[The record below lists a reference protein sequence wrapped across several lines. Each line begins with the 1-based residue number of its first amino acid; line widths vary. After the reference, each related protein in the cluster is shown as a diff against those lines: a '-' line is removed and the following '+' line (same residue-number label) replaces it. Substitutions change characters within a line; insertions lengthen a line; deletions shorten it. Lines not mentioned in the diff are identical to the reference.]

1 VVNLKYSS
9 AVYLLLLVLATSVV
23 ASYIA
28 SAQAWKEEPSWVIK
42 LDVSRTTVYR
52 GYQWVEVVAY
62 IHTGLT
68 VDDTIPSPTVTV
80 SRVTLSA
87 GIEITLPLTLVTLM
101 SPTTVVVDNK
111 TYTVQYL
118 VIGRV
123 AVPEAAYTGK
133 GTLRVE
139 VSGRAAGRDFSFT
152 RTITLEIADHRP
164 VLAAKTETYA
174 AIERVRA
181 VVSLASALGVDV
193 TGFVKELR
201 GLEEEYSLA
210 TERLEVYGE
219 VEEALKLYKD
229 VVSKLSYIEAGVV
242 ASLASRYGALVT
254 KVDTIDAS
262 LKQTMKAVEDLSKSL
277 ASSVADLQK
286 AISDTSKAS
295 LNAVATLA
303 TQLADYSKKVDSSLA
318 ALATSV
324 DQAIKA
330 LASDTKS
337 STEKALGDL
346 ASRVK
351 TLDENLVKL
360 SQAQQDLA
368 ARVSDIANTLQIS
381 LVVTAL
387 LILAAIAA
395 IRLMK

>member
-1 VVNLKYSS
+1 MKYSS
-9 AVYLLLLVLATSVV
+9 AAYLLLLVLATSLVV
-23 ASYIA
+23 SYVA
-28 SAQAWKEEPSWVIK
+28 SAQAWKEEPSWVIR
-42 LDVSRTTVYR
+42 LDLSRTTVYR

-68 VDDTIPSPTVTV
+68 VDDTIPRPTVTV

-87 GIEITLPLTLVTLM
+87 GIEITLPLTLVTLI
-101 SPTTVVVDNK
+101 SPTTVVVGDK

-123 AVPEAAYTGK
+123 TVPESAYTGK

-210 TERLEVYGE
+210 TERLELYGE
-219 VEEALKLYKD
+219 VEEALRLYIAEGLWREVTGYVIGSLNVLYNHEVEGADARLTDVQHEYAD
-229 VVSKLSYIEAGVV
+229 VVVSALHVHLDPGTCLLVIAVRGSSERVRELVKNLERISGVLLVRPIVVLATPREAGVE
-242 ASLASRYGALVT
+242 
-254 KVDTIDAS
+254 
-262 LKQTMKAVEDLSKSL
+262 VEK
-277 ASSVADLQK
+277 
-286 AISDTSKAS
+286 
-295 LNAVATLA
+295 
-303 TQLADYSKKVDSSLA
+303 
-318 ALATSV
+318 
-324 DQAIKA
+324 
-330 LASDTKS
+330 
-337 STEKALGDL
+337 G
-346 ASRVK
+346 R
-351 TLDENLVKL
+351 
-360 SQAQQDLA
+360 
-368 ARVSDIANTLQIS
+368 
-381 LVVTAL
+381 
-387 LILAAIAA
+387 
-395 IRLMK
+395 MP

>member
-1 VVNLKYSS
+1 LKYSS
-9 AVYLLLLVLATSVV
+9 AAYLLLLVLATSAV
-23 ASYIA
+23 ASYVA

-68 VDDTIPSPTVTV
+68 EDDTIPSPTVTV

-101 SPTTVVVDNK
+101 SPTTVVVGNK

-123 AVPEAAYTGK
+123 TVPESAYTGK
-133 GTLRVE
+133 GTLKVE

-229 VVSKLSYIEAGVV
+229 IASRLSYIEAGVV
-242 ASLASRYGALVT
+242 ASLASRYSALVA

-330 LASDTKS
+330 LAGRYQVLYGEGT
-337 STEKALGDL
+337 
-346 ASRVK
+346 RRP
-351 TLDENLVKL
+351 
-360 SQAQQDLA
+360 SQ
-368 ARVSDIANTLQIS
+368 
-381 LVVTAL
+381 
-387 LILAAIAA
+387 
-395 IRLMK
+395 